1 MEFTVAGKKV
11 VLRERITLGEGYDI
25 IGLFSSIDTNDQRT
39 SIPIM
44 VKMIESWEFEGEPDD
59 PASYDQMDV
68 LTEVIPMS
76 RKINGQINIMMSGME
91 EVEEE
96 PEKNQRT
103 VSLSLF
109 LEMGLPQTWG
119 KYCYWKCQECQKP

>member
-25 IGLFSSIDTNDQRT
+25 IGLFSSIDTNDLRT

-59 PASYDQMDV
+59 PASYDQLDV

-96 PEKNQRT
+96 PEKN
-103 VSLSLF
+103 
-109 LEMGLPQTWG
+109 
-119 KYCYWKCQECQKP
+119 